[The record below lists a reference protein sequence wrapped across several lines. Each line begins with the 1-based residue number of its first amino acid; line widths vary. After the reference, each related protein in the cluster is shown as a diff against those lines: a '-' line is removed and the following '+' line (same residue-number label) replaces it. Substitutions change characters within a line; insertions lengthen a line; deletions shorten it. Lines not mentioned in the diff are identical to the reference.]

1 MDILIKQR
9 QALTQTIQKHAQR
22 QPSHDDIH
30 TVAICDPKIDNYLLI
45 DLGWGKMGRIHDVAI
60 HAQIIEEKIWIEID
74 GTENGITQQL
84 LDLGIPKQQIVL
96 GFLRPKR
103 RALTEF
109 AIA

>member
-45 DLGWGKMGRIHDVAI
+45 D
-60 HAQIIEEKIWIEID
+60 
-74 GTENGITQQL
+74 
-84 LDLGIPKQQIVL
+84 
-96 GFLRPKR
+96 
-103 RALTEF
+103 
-109 AIA
+109 